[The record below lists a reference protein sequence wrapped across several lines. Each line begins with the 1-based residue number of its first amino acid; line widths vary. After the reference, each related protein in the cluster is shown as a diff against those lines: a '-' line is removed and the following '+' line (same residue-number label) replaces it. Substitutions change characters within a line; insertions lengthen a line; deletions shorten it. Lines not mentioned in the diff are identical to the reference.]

1 MTPFRFPRSLALPAL
16 LLAAACGET
25 EDSIP
30 VRTCEVTLTY
40 APQQSLRG
48 DVSVVGEWSGF
59 ASTAMKMVNR
69 GDGVY
74 TARLEGLEPRDYGYR
89 FVVGDKQLMDPENPY
104 TRWVRAEEY
113 SRLSVPDC
121 RQPVLELRRFSV
133 TPRGDLDL
141 SVAYL
146 DGTDKAGPARQDMVL
161 TLDGED
167 QSATAYDPATGRFSL
182 QVAGLGQGKHHVKVT
197 AKDATGRAAESLY
210 LPFWV
215 EPQKFRW
222 ESGLMYFAFT
232 DRFLNGRLENDGPV
246 ADVDPIAN
254 YQGGDFAGI
263 TRKIEDGYFD
273 ALGVKTLWISP
284 VDQNPEGR
292 FVGTGG
298 RFYSGYHGYWP
309 SQPRAT
315 QHRFGS
321 LEELR
326 ALTAAAH
333 KRGIRVIADL
343 VLNHVHQEHPY
354 WINHQQDGWFNTAA
368 SCVCGSS
375 PECDWESQ
383 RLICKFTNY
392 LPDFNWR
399 SSDMVDQFIADT
411 LWWLEQADFDGF
423 RMDAVKHMDQVAGRT
438 LRGKLKEITAMTGT
452 HFYLVGETF
461 VGENGRA
468 EIARYIS
475 PRELDGQFDFPL
487 YWPVLNAFANV
498 KDDQGKLLAT
508 LRNVDA
514 AVRAN
519 EVFYAPGTINSP
531 FLGNH
536 DVARFI
542 SYAANQLKGAG
553 GDPFSPSRP
562 APMVMEPEPYE
573 MAKYAFTFV
582 LTQPGVPLIYYGDEI
597 GMPGAGDPDNRR
609 MMRFDIP
616 AAPPDAPET
625 QEAVEKGVRAGKLLW
640 YVQKL
645 GQARREHLA
654 LQTGDRH
661 TLRVEDDL
669 YIFQRSLPD
678 GSGAI
683 IVINRGGLPRPPL
696 EIDLVGSLAR
706 GNALYQD
713 IFSERTLQLAGT
725 ATVVELPP
733 RSVSVYV
740 PAQILSP

>member
-25 EDSIP
+25 EESIP
-30 VRTCEVTLTY
+30 TRTCEVTLTY

-48 DVSVVGEWSGF
+48 EVSVVGEWNGF
-59 ASTAMKMVNR
+59 ASSALKMADR

-89 FVVGDKQLMDPENPY
+89 FKVGEQQLLDPENPY
-104 TRWVRAEEY
+104 TRWVRADEY

-133 TPRGDLDL
+133 TPQGALDV

-146 DGTDKAGPARQDMVL
+146 DGTDEAGPARQDMVL
-161 TLDGED
+161 TLDGEVRAD
-167 QSATAYDPATGRFSL
+167 AYDPATGRFTL
-182 QVAGLGQGKHHVKVT
+182 QLTDLAQGKHHVKVT
-197 AKDATGRAAESLY
+197 AKDAAGRAAAPLY

-232 DRFLNGRLENDGPV
+232 DRFLNARPENDGPV

-254 YQGGDFAGI
+254 YQGGDFQGI
-263 TRKIEDGYFD
+263 TQKLEEGYFD
-273 ALGVKTLWISP
+273 ALGVKTMWISP

-298 RFYSGYHGYWP
+298 KYYSGYHGYWP
-309 SQPRAT
+309 SQPRT
-315 QHRFGS
+315 PQHRFGS

-333 KRGIRVIADL
+333 KRGIRVIVDL
-343 VLNHVHQEHPY
+343 VYNHVHEEHPY
-354 WINHQQDGWFNTAA
+354 WVNHQKDGWFNT
-368 SCVCGSS
+368 SGTCVCGTSD
-375 PECDWESQ
+375 CDWEEK
-383 RLICKFTNY
+383 RLTCKFTNY
-392 LPDFNWR
+392 LPDVNWR
-399 SSDMVDQFIADT
+399 SSDLVDQVISDT
-411 LWWLEQADFDGF
+411 LWWLEEADFDGF
-423 RMDAVKHMDQVAGRT
+423 RLDAVKHMDQVAGRT
-438 LRGKLKEITAMTGT
+438 LRGKLKDITAMTGT
-452 HFYLVGETF
+452 EFYLVGETF
-461 VGENGRA
+461 VGADGRSQ
-468 EIARYIS
+468 IARYIS

-487 YWPVLNAFANV
+487 YWPLREAFADGQGLQRVDEAV
-498 KDDQGKLLAT
+498 K
-508 LRNVDA
+508 
-514 AVRAN
+514 AN

-536 DVARFI
+536 DVARFM
-542 SYAANQLKGAG
+542 SQAAKQLDGAG
-553 GDPFSPSRP
+553 GDPFSSSRP
-562 APMVMEPEPYE
+562 PPSVTDPAAFEK
-573 MAKYAFTFV
+573 AKYAFAFL

-609 MMRFDIP
+609 MMRFGNL
-616 AAPPDAPET
+616 
-625 QEAVEKGVRAGKLLW
+625 VEPLEKDLLEL
-640 YVQKL
+640 VQKL
-645 GQARREHLA
+645 GQARRDHPA

-661 TLRVEDDL
+661 TLRVENDL

-683 IVINRGGLPRPPL
+683 VVINRGSQPRPPL
-696 EIDLVGSLAR
+696 EIDVVSHLAR
-706 GNALYQD
+706 ANALYKD
-713 IFSERTLQLAGT
+713 IFSGRTVQLAGT
-725 ATVVELPP
+725 ATVLELPP

-740 PAQILSP
+740 PAEILLP